1 MNESSDFDY
10 KKYLQL
16 IVKRKYLFV
25 VTALAI
31 MTAVVVYSYLQPRQ
45 YEAQST
51 VFIEKSVISDLVK
64 GIAITPSIEDRIRVL
79 SYSIKSRTLLLKV
92 FDDLDLNINKNDPA
106 EVESMVKA
114 FQNMTDIKLKDK
126 EGLFIISF
134 SHTDPRLARDYVN
147 TLVRRYIEDNTSSKR
162 EESYG
167 ATQFLGEQISSIKEK
182 LEESEA
188 RTNTFRRAQ
197 GGVLGQSEE
206 GVLRDISDA
215 KEKLNEASIRRRELE
230 GMLALYK
237 KNDPLQVKLSGLL
250 RRQQDLSLVYT
261 DQHPELVGVQNEI
274 AMVRQQMKS
283 GLVRAEMAANPSFEQ
298 ERIRMELN
306 SVRDTERTQQRMIAE
321 KQGILRSIPA
331 ARSQLEEM
339 EREKNG
345 QKSMYEQLIARHEQ
359 SEVSKQ
365 MEVQDKATTF
375 RIVDPAIIPP
385 KPVSQPRIRMIL
397 IGIAGGLLG
406 SLALLILRDRL
417 DRSVR
422 SLDALKSL
430 GVRVLAVVPTIENI
444 QEIEAKRKRDRIFFI
459 AAGAY
464 FLCILATL
472 PFEIMRDLSLAPLDA
487 ASIKQGLSHMKNL
500 TLK

>member
-10 KKYLQL
+10 RKYLQL
-16 IVKRKYLFV
+16 VVKKKYLFV
-25 VTALAI
+25 ITALVI
-31 MTAVVVYSYLQPRQ
+31 MTAVVIFSYLQPERYQ
-45 YEAQST
+45 AEST

-64 GIAITPSIEDRIRVL
+64 GIAVTPSIEERIRVL

-92 FDDLDLNINKNDPA
+92 FDDLDLNINKNDPNQ
-106 EVESMVKA
+106 VENMVKA
-114 FQNMTDIKLKDK
+114 FQSMTDVKLKDK

-167 ATQFLGEQISSIKEK
+167 ATRFIGEQIATLKQK

-188 RTNTFRRAQ
+188 VSNNFRRSQ
-197 GGVLGQSEE
+197 GGILGQSEE

-215 KEKLNEASIRRRELE
+215 QEKLNEASIKRRELE
-230 GMLALYK
+230 SMLTLSR

-250 RRQQDLSLVYT
+250 RKQQDLSLVYT

-274 AMVRQQMKS
+274 ASVREQMKS
-283 GLVRAEMAANPSFEQ
+283 GKVRAEMAANPSIEQ

-306 SVRDTERTQQRMIAE
+306 SLRDTERNQQRLIAQ

-331 ARSQLEEM
+331 ARTKLEEM

-345 QKSMYEQLIARHEQ
+345 QKNLYEQLIARHGQ

-365 MEVQDKATTF
+365 MEVQDKSNTF
-375 RIVDPAIIPP
+375 RIVDPAVIPI
-385 KPVSQPRIRMIL
+385 KPISQPRIRLIL
-397 IGIAGGLLG
+397 LGIAGGLFG
-406 SLALLILRDRL
+406 SLALLILWDRM

-422 SLDALKSL
+422 SLDTLKSL
-430 GVRVLAVVPTIENI
+430 GVRILAVVPTIENL
-444 QEIEAKRKRDRIFFI
+444 QEIELQRRRDRRFYI

-472 PFEIMRDLSLAPLDA
+472 PFELMRDLSFVPLDA